1 MKQLFC
7 KVFEIV
13 FVYFWIS
20 KIVEQL
26 QFDKTKTAQPIE
38 VMLLSSK
45 YAALYMLAVLWYSLF
60 TWINKHNIVTTQHG
74 IQSRVTYIIMF
85 LYDWLRIR

>member
-45 YAALYMLAVLWYSLF
+45 YAALYMLYYD
-60 TWINKHNIVTTQHG
+60 IVYLHE
-74 IQSRVTYIIMF
+74 
-85 LYDWLRIR
+85 